1 MVDRLDAGMKF
12 TQRVIDAG
20 ARYFRDTPGA
30 VSKLEAMAAEDKHYL
45 SHEYFTRDWHLMTF
59 SDMAR
64 ALDGAKLTF
73 AASGTMLNHID
84 AVNLH
89 VEGQKLL
96 AEIKHPIL
104 RQSVRDYMVN
114 EQFRRDIFVKGP
126 RRLTAP
132 ERLEMLRAQM
142 FVLNKHP
149 DEIPMKVIGA
159 SGEVALSEAFYRPV
173 IEVLAEENYAP
184 KTLGY
189 LSGHAKLKFLQ
200 FPQLLEIVLVL
211 VGAYHARPAQEVAN
225 ESRRR
230 CTALNRYLCKR
241 ARSDGDIQVLASPV
255 MGCGIA
261 AGRIEQLFLLA
272 GQCGK
277 ETVSEKVVYV
287 WELLS
292 AQGHSLVKEGKM
304 LQTPDENIAELTQA
318 AIKFAEKRLPVFKTL
333 GIA

>member
-1 MVDRLDAGMKF
+1 
-12 TQRVIDAG
+12 
-20 ARYFRDTPGA
+20 
-30 VSKLEAMAAEDKHYL
+30 
-45 SHEYFTRDWHLMTF
+45 
-59 SDMAR
+59 
-64 ALDGAKLTF
+64 
-73 AASGTMLNHID
+73 
-84 AVNLH
+84 VNLH

-132 ERLEMLRAQM
+132 ERLEKLRAQM
-142 FVLNKHP
+142 FVLIKHP
-149 DEIPMKVIGA
+149 DEIPMKVIGG
-159 SGEVALSEAFYRPV
+159 SGEVVLSEAFYRPV

-189 LSGHAKLKFLQ
+189 LSGHGKLKSLQ
-200 FPQLLEIVLVL
+200 FPQLFEVLLVL
-211 VGAYHARPAQEVAN
+211 VAAQHARPAQEVSN
-225 ESRRR
+225 ESRQR

-241 ARSDGDIQVLASPV
+241 ARSDSDIQVLASPV
-255 MGCGIA
+255 TGCGIA

-277 ETVSEKVVYV
+277 ETVSEKVAYV

-304 LQTPDENIAELTQA
+304 LQTPDENIAELTQE
-318 AIKFAEKRLPVFKTL
+318 AIKFADKRLPVFKRL